1 MQLKLKGLFKCLT
14 GILTP
19 PPRPEGLEFLIV
31 NQLPYEIEKS
41 ESDVSEV
48 IILLRHPAEKK
59 GAKKLSE
66 FALCW
71 AL

>member
-31 NQLPYEIEKS
+31 NQLTYEIE
-41 ESDVSEV
+41 
-48 IILLRHPAEKK
+48 
-59 GAKKLSE
+59 
-66 FALCW
+66 
-71 AL
+71 